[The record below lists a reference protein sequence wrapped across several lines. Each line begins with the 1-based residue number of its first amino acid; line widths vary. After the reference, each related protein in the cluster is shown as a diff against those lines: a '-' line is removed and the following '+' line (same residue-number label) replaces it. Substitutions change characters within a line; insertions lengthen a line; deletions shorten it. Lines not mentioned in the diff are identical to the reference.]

1 MNSYLLALLFL
12 SSCSVARYYQGTAVN
27 RELRKNAT
35 TLELVIASVE
45 TDFKAKEEFA
55 DKFHGKGKDP
65 YIIENLDKKL
75 AEMEEKREA
84 VIFTMAYIRD
94 LNGELI
100 RKVGNKTKIKEND
113 PVFQEIETFAHNK
126 ERELNILMKDF
137 ANYKKASEEFEKLAF
152 FTTMVKK

>member
-1 MNSYLLALLFL
+1 MKSYLLALLFL
-12 SSCSVARYYQGTAVN
+12 SSCSATRYYQGTAVN

-35 TLELVIASVE
+35 SLELVIASVE
-45 TDFKAKEEFA
+45 TDFNAKEEFA
-55 DKFHGKGKDP
+55 DKLHGKGNDP

-84 VIFTMAYIRD
+84 VIFTTAHIRD

-113 PVFQEIETFAHNK
+113 PVFKEIDTFANNK
-126 ERELNILMKDF
+126 DRELNILMRDF

-152 FTTMVKK
+152 FTKMVKR